1 MTVLL
6 LALLVL
12 PPSSPAQAAA
22 PCDSLYTAAETAR
35 ADVGDGLGNVR
46 SSDVEKRQWRQTVQR
61 LVATAERVRACY
73 TPLSPSSDEPDASA
87 PSRSEDAPLPTPTV
101 LARQRVMQSYDW
113 TTLGYRELQAYDAA
127 FRAFD
132 RFFDRFG
139 TAADSSRIAFMYNK
153 RAYLHYT
160 LGNLTASIDDYTRTI
175 AHTPAADTLSRAELM
190 IDLGVI
196 LQKIDDLGAAQD
208 YYGQAGRLIRKASA
222 SMRQREILGRALF
235 NQGDVLKLRRPEDT
249 DATWS
254 ARLRQAIDLLQE
266 SIAVFPDEWASRRA
280 RAHVILGDAYRMTGD
295 LDAASRHVERGRRL
309 AQAPSLQSGS
319 RADLL
324 ALAARVEGQVDVAAG
339 RLDAAI
345 ATLNEALRF
354 AEDGDNRPRRYHV
367 LLNLGQAHEANGSP
381 VRAET
386 YYRQAFTIT
395 NELRASLR
403 ATEWASLASRDW
415 SAPLR
420 GLTRVLLAQD
430 RPGEAFLALD
440 RSRARHLQDR
450 QMQTRLTNTLPPR
463 ERVRFDS
470 LTATLADVRNAL
482 ATDELSTDRRS
493 ALEQD
498 EVRLMAARRALLDL
512 SETATLSSVTALQ
525 AQLRTQQ
532 RALIAYYIDE
542 AAGRDRPPA
551 SHAFVVTPNAFRTV
565 PLSVSADTIRDQLSA
580 VSPLLGTTDS
590 PVNRRVV
597 NFDLEALHQLY
608 TDLFAPVADVL
619 PPDAPVTIVPDGP
632 LFRLPFSMLVTEPPG
647 LSLYTNAPY
656 LLRERVLS
664 MELSAALIGDTTR
677 TTGRFPLD
685 IAALGRTRFERVP
698 ALPPALRSRLDST
711 GALPALPG
719 VEREIEAVGE
729 RFARRRVALN
739 DQATE
744 DRLHTLLPQTK
755 IFHLA
760 SHALIHPSEPLAN
773 LFVLSPDRSG
783 DARNDGL
790 LFVHELDARRAPV
803 PLVVL
808 SACGT
813 AQGLMRTGEGPKGLQ
828 YAFRSAGARS
838 TLSTLWDAE
847 DDASVLLTSAF
858 YDHLLEGLPKDVALQ
873 QAQLDVIDQ
882 RPDQASPFFWAGVVL
897 YGTPHPL
904 RLEPA
909 SPIPLLPVAAG
920 GALLLLIA
928 LGFGYACYRR
938 HWS

>member
-1 MTVLL
+1 MIALL
-6 LALLVL
+6 LALLVSSL
-12 PPSSPAQAAA
+12 PTPAQTAA
-22 PCDSLYTAAETAR
+22 PCDSLYTAAEAAR
-35 ADVGDGLGNVR
+35 TDVGDGLSEVR
-46 SSDVEKRQWRQTVQR
+46 SSEVDKRQWRRTVQQ

-87 PSRSEDAPLPTPTV
+87 PRGSESASLPTPAV
-101 LARQRVMQSYDW
+101 LARQRVMQTYDW
-113 TTLGYRELQAYDAA
+113 TTLGFRELQAYDAA
-127 FRAFD
+127 FREFD
-132 RFFDRFG
+132 RFFERFG
-139 TAADSSRIAFMYNK
+139 TAADSSRTAFMYNK

-175 AHTPAADTLSRAELM
+175 AHTPATDTLSRAELV
-190 IDLGVI
+190 IDLGTI

-208 YYGQAGRLIRKASA
+208 YYSQAGRLIRNTSA

-254 ARLRQAIDLLQE
+254 ARLPQSIDLLRE
-266 SIAVFPDEWASRRA
+266 SIVVLPDEWAARRA
-280 RAHVILGDAYRMTGD
+280 RAHMVLADAYRMAGD
-295 LDAASRHVERGRRL
+295 LDAAFRQVERGRRL

-319 RADLL
+319 QADLL
-324 ALAARVEGQVDVAAG
+324 ALAGRVEGQVEAAAG

-345 ATLNEALRF
+345 ATLGEALRF
-354 AEDGDNRPRRYHV
+354 AEDGDNRPRRYHI
-367 LLNLGQAHEANGSP
+367 LLDLGHVHETNGNP
-381 VRAET
+381 DRAET

-420 GLTRVLLAQD
+420 GLTRVLLAQN
-430 RPGEAFLALD
+430 RPAEAFLALD

-470 LTATLADVRNAL
+470 LTAALADVRNTL
-482 ATDELSTDRRS
+482 ATDDPSTDRQS

-498 EVRLMAARRALLDL
+498 EVRLMAARRTLLDL
-512 SETATLSSVTALQ
+512 SATATVSSVSALQ
-525 AQLRTQQ
+525 ARLRTPQ
-532 RALIAYYIDE
+532 RTLVAYYIDDE
-542 AAGRDRPPA
+542 ESSDRPPA
-551 SHAFVVTPNAFRTV
+551 SYAFVVTPNAFRTI
-565 PLSVSADTIRDQLSA
+565 PLSVSADTLRAQLSA

-590 PVNRRVV
+590 PINRRAV
-597 NFDLEALHQLY
+597 NFDLEMLHQLY
-608 TDLFAPVADVL
+608 IDLFAPVADVL

-647 LSLYTNAPY
+647 PSLYANAPY

-664 MELSAALIGDTTR
+664 MELSAALIGDTTH

-719 VEREIEAVGE
+719 VEREIKAVSE
-729 RFARRRVALN
+729 RFARRRVALD

-744 DRLHTLLPQTK
+744 GHLHALLPQTK
-755 IFHLA
+755 ILHLA

-773 LFVLSPDRSG
+773 LFVLSPDQSD
-783 DARNDGL
+783 DAREDGL
-790 LFVHELDARRAPV
+790 LFVHELGARHAPV

-847 DDASVLLTSAF
+847 DNASALLTGAF

-904 RLEPA
+904 HLEPA

-920 GALLLLIA
+920 GALLLLVA
-928 LGFGYACYRR
+928 LGFGYARYRR